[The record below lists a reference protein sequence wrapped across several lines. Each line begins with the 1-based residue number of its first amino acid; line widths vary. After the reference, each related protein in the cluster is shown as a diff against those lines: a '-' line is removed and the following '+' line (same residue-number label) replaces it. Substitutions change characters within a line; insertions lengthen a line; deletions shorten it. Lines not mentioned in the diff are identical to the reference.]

1 MRTTPVHCGW
11 TEPLFIM
18 AEQSLLAAVL
28 LHQALNFFE
37 YLQAG
42 TGFPRGFPRFPTGPS
57 LSSRFPDSVEPRR
70 GIPAAAPNGLWFVH
84 HPCRFRPD
92 RAPWPPSSST
102 RSSTSASTPGGRRIS
117 SRSPSTS
124 TGIPLPS
131 RSWTRL
137 SLSANIAVAAPD
149 GLRFAHHP
157 CRLRPRQSPL
167 AAILLRQALNF
178 YELPRRKPDFL
189 EVETSISTGLPFP
202 SRFLDSVEPCCD
214 LVLGHS
220 PGWTKVCP

>member
-1 MRTTPVHCGW
+1 
-11 TEPLFIM
+11 M

-57 LSSRFPDSVEPRR
+57 LSSRFPGSVEPRR

-102 RSSTSASTPGGRRIS
+102 RSSTSSSTPGGRRIS
-117 SRSPSTS
+117 SRSPSIS
-124 TGIPLPS
+124 TGIPL
-131 RSWTRL
+131 
-137 SLSANIAVAAPD
+137 
-149 GLRFAHHP
+149 
-157 CRLRPRQSPL
+157 
-167 AAILLRQALNF
+167 
-178 YELPRRKPDFL
+178 
-189 EVETSISTGLPFP
+189 P
-202 SRFLDSVEPCCD
+202 SRFLDSVEPRCEYR
-214 LVLGHS
+214 GRS
-220 PGWTKVCP
+220 PGWTKVCPSPLSVTAQTEPPGRHPPAPGPQLLRATQAEAGFPRGRNLDFHRSPFPLTVPGLG